1 MRSPPA
7 PRLPSACT
15 LPSTRSRP
23 SSCGGCST
31 APRGSSD
38 MRVACGL
45 WRWLPRPLSKKVSP
59 KGGSQ
64 ARPFAPPSRAFSG
77 YAGCGPRGG
86 SLRRIPCMNEKKAA
100 RPTDGS
106 GRSRSRM
113 GHRFRG
119 RMLVEPGGFAH
130 FEPLLRGGEPT
141 SDDPT
146 VGRKGRPRAESRLLL
161 RALPSA
167 AGGHVDKVRRR
178 KARKL
183 HNHAV
188 SLVVLGGAR
197 KARQE
202 SSSAHLGQRF
212 LAHLQG
218 GSQVARQTQSRSQ
231 EQRLWGEDRQL
242 PFAETKSVAERYRA
256 QVGSRQTEGCGVR
269 WAARCV

>member
-1 MRSPPA
+1 
-7 PRLPSACT
+7 
-15 LPSTRSRP
+15 
-23 SSCGGCST
+23 
-31 APRGSSD
+31 
-38 MRVACGL
+38 
-45 WRWLPRPLSKKVSP
+45 
-59 KGGSQ
+59 
-64 ARPFAPPSRAFSG
+64 
-77 YAGCGPRGG
+77 
-86 SLRRIPCMNEKKAA
+86 
-100 RPTDGS
+100 
-106 GRSRSRM
+106 M

-167 AGGHVDKVRRR
+167 AGRHVDKVRRR

-202 SSSAHLGQRF
+202 SSFCSSGTTLPGTSPRRF
-212 LAHLQG
+212 AG
-218 GSQVARQTQSRSQ
+218 GSANTIEESRT
-231 EQRLWGEDRQL
+231 
-242 PFAETKSVAERYRA
+242 AA
-256 QVGSRQTEGCGVR
+256 VG
-269 WAARCV
+269 